1 MEALVLFGIFVVLL
15 LLGVPIGYSIGIST
29 IVSVYWFTTTPM
41 VVIAQQSVVAT
52 NSFPLMAIPF
62 FMLAGNIMSTGGVAK
77 RLIGFCNVFVNF
89 ITGGLAMVGTLAS
102 MFFGAISGSA
112 VATTSAI
119 GSFLIPEMEKKGY
132 DKSFSAAVC
141 AAAGTVGVI
150 IPPSI
155 PLVIYG
161 VVVGASI
168 GDLFLAGILPGILMG
183 ICLIAA
189 DYIMCKKL
197 GYKGSGELPT
207 LRKVWT
213 TFKDSF
219 WALLTPVIILGGIY
233 SGIFTPTEAAV
244 VAVVYAFIVGRFIYK
259 ELSWSGLYDSL
270 VESVTV
276 NGATTFMVGLSGA
289 FATFLTMQ
297 RMPQKMAAAML
308 SLTTN
313 KIVLLLIIN
322 LFLLFVGML
331 IDNIPAT
338 IILAPILLP
347 VVTQFGMSP
356 ITLGV
361 MITLNL
367 AIGFITPPYGIN
379 LFVASAVANVP
390 IEKIVKYIMGFI
402 IALLVALMATTYIPV
417 LTMAFIGR

>member
-29 IVSVYWFTTTPM
+29 VVSVFWFTQIPM
-41 VVIAQQSVVAT
+41 VVVAQQSIVAT

-77 RLIGFCNVFVNF
+77 RLMGFANIFVGF
-89 ITGGLAMVGTLAS
+89 ITGGLAMVGTLSS

-132 DKSFSAAVC
+132 NKSFSAAVC

-168 GDLFLAGILPGILMG
+168 GDLFLAGILPGVLMG
-183 ICLIAA
+183 VCLLVA
-189 DYIMCKKL
+189 DYIMSKKL
-197 GYKGSGELPT
+197 GYKRSGDRPNL
-207 LRKVWT
+207 KIIWHS
-213 TFKDSF
+213 FKDSF
-219 WALLTPVIILGGIY
+219 WALLSPVIILGGIY

-244 VAVVYAFIVGRFIYK
+244 IAVVYSFIIGKFVYK
-259 ELSWSGLYDSL
+259 ELTWKGLYSSL
-270 VESVTV
+270 VEAITI

-297 RMPQKMAAAML
+297 QLPQKMAGAML
-308 SLTTN
+308 EITTN
-313 KIVLLLIIN
+313 KILLLLVIN

-347 VVTQFGMSP
+347 VVTQLGMSP

-379 LFVASAVANVP
+379 LFVASAVANVKM
-390 IEKIVKYIMGFI
+390 ESIVKYILPFI
-402 IALLVALMATTYIPV
+402 GALLVTLMATTYLPA
-417 LTMAFIGR
+417 LTLAFL